1 MNQGKHHKLPTS
13 LAPQEQRR
21 RKREGISIIL
31 IVVVVALISFSETQ
45 ISRLGGNFPVSNTVM
60 MFVLININLLLLLT
74 LIFLVLR
81 NLVKLY
87 YDRKHKV
94 LGAKLRTKLLVAF
107 LLLTLLPTIVLF
119 FFSIQ
124 FISSSIEYWFNSPMG
139 NSLEN
144 SLNVGRQFY
153 THADQSNSFFCER
166 IAYQID
172 KKDYIA
178 KNKLKTL
185 EHYIL
190 VSRKE
195 FNIHAIEVY
204 DKNYKRLSFS
214 TYDTINRSSLIKV
227 SADDLQKD
235 MGSRKT
241 RTITESR
248 IGGGEL
254 IRTIATIPYGVKQ
267 EKSKGFVVI
276 SFYLTPYLIE
286 NIETI
291 KKGVESHR
299 QNILY
304 KPTVQTT
311 YFIALSIVG
320 LLVVFCAVW
329 FAFYLA
335 KTITIPIMELL
346 EGTKRVADGDL
357 GFHINKTSSDEI
369 GSLVDSFNLMT
380 RDIAISREQ
389 LSLSARMLRQQNV
402 EIEERRLYMEVV
414 LTNISAGVIS
424 IDSNGI
430 ITTIN
435 KAAEKLLN
443 IKTANVLK
451 RNYRSLMGDHEKGMV
466 EEISKRV
473 QNSEDLEF
481 RQTVTVNGEKKSF
494 IINFN
499 VLKDDSGN
507 ILGNVM
513 VFDDLTELEKAQ
525 RQAAWR
531 EVARRVAHEV
541 KNPLTPISLSA
552 QRLKRKYSKRINE
565 KVFDDC
571 TRMIIDHVELI
582 RNLANT
588 FATFAKFPT
597 ANPVKCSLQDIIDE
611 SVILYKESHKSMVF
625 KIHYEEG
632 ISELNL
638 DRQQIKQA
646 MINLID
652 NAISSIKTAGLIAI
666 KLSFSDNKNFVRLS
680 VSDSGE
686 GIPTDVKARLFE
698 PYFST
703 KRAGTGL
710 GLAIVN
716 SIVSDHNATIT
727 VTDNYPKGATFTIE
741 FPV

>member
-1 MNQGKHHKLPTS
+1 MNKGQHHKLPTS
-13 LAPQEQRR
+13 LTPQEQRR

-31 IVVVVALISFSETQ
+31 IIVVVALISFSESQ

-107 LLLTLLPTIVLF
+107 LSLTLLPTIVLF

-124 FISSSIEYWFNSPMG
+124 FISSSIEYWFNAPMG
-139 NSLEN
+139 NALEN

-153 THADQSNSFFCER
+153 IHADQSNSFFCER
-166 IAYQID
+166 ISYQID
-172 KKDYIA
+172 KKDYLE
-178 KNKLKTL
+178 KNKLKAL

-204 DKNYKRLSFS
+204 DKNYKRLSFT
-214 TYDTINRSSLIKV
+214 TYDTISSATFNFV
-227 SADDLQKD
+227 AADDLQKN
-235 MGSRKT
+235 MGNRKT
-241 RTITESR
+241 RTITESNT
-248 IGGGEL
+248 GGGEL
-254 IRTIATIPYGVKQ
+254 IRTISTIPFGVKQ
-267 EKSKGFVVI
+267 EEAKGFVVI
-276 SFYLTPYLIE
+276 SFYVTPYLIE

-291 KKGVESHR
+291 KKGIESYR

-304 KPTVQTT
+304 KPTVQST
-311 YFIALSIVG
+311 YYIALSIVG

-335 KTITIPIMELL
+335 KTITIPIMELV

-357 GFHINKTSSDEI
+357 GFHIDKTSSDEI

-389 LSLSARMLRQQNV
+389 LSLSARMLRQQNI

-414 LTNISAGVIS
+414 LKNISAGVIS

-443 IKTANVLK
+443 LKIENVLQ
-451 RNYRSLMGDHEKGMV
+451 RNYRTLLGDQEKNLI
-466 EEISKRV
+466 EEISSKV
-473 QNSEDLEF
+473 QNAEDLEF
-481 RQTVTVNGEKKSF
+481 RQTVTVDGEKKSF
-494 IINFN
+494 IVNFN

-507 ILGNVM
+507 VLGNVM

-565 KVFDDC
+565 PVFDEC

-597 ANPVKCSLQDIIDE
+597 ANPVKCSLQGIIDE
-611 SVILYKESHKSMVF
+611 TVVLYKESHEAIDF
-625 KIHYEEG
+625 QIDFG
-632 ISELNL
+632 DDIPELNL

-652 NAISSIKTAGLIAI
+652 NAISSIKTEGTIGI
-666 KLSFSDNKNFVRLS
+666 KLSFSENKNFVRLS
-680 VSDSGE
+680 IVDSGE

-727 VTDNYPKGATFTIE
+727 VTDNYPKGARFIIE